1 MKEVVAEHDNSE
13 VAYYMPHHGVLRPEK
28 STTKL
33 RVVFNATNPTSNGLL
48 LNSIQYNGG
57 LVQNDLFTI
66 MIKFREHPYAF
77 TADVKMMYR
86 MILIHESQQPL
97 LRILWKES
105 PEDPVKTFEMKTVTY
120 GTVSAPFLATRTLL
134 QLSRDEEKNFPLAA
148 PVLRELLYGRCS
160 LRRCVFNGSQGLEKP
175 TFRHFEKGRNG
186 IAQVGA
192 KEWHRFLEDFN
203 SVRSICIGRCIV
215 HPQATR
221 VELHGFA
228 DASEKCYGAVIYCR
242 SQSPDGATTLKLV
255 TSKSRVAPVKSV
267 TMPRLELCAAVLLAK
282 LMKRV
287 ETALQ
292 MKTPPVYLWSDSTIV
307 LAWIQ
312 KEPNLLKTFVAN
324 RVATIQ
330 HLINAEQWH
339 HVSSKQNPADLISR
353 GLDPSS
359 LLNNSLWWNGRQF
372 LTTKDFPE
380 KNTLSSVHS
389 KLPRRKKERTFRCP
403 GNQPSGGHLNQDC
416 AKLQEFKKD
425 ILSLKENNRVSAES
439 LIKSL
444 NPFLDKDGVAAVA
457 EWYRYR
463 TVACFVTGPQALLYQ
478 VRQRFWPL
486 RGRNVVGL
494 TLLDRFGSRATNS
507 VKAVCIRY
515 VSIFV
520 CFVTKAVHFE
530 LVSDLTTQTFIAS
543 LKRFIAR
550 RGRPSLIFSDN
561 GKTFIGANA
570 ELKRLYKLVINPDPE
585 LAGFLVDENINW
597 KFLPPRAPN
606 FGGLWEAGVKSLNS
620 ILNVR
625 QAILGL
631 LMKSF

>member
-33 RVVFNATNPTSNGLL
+33 RVVFNATNPTSNGLS

-57 LVQNDLFTI
+57 LAQNDLFTI

-148 PVLRELLYGRCS
+148 PVLRENFYMDDVLCAAAS
-160 LRRCVFNGSQGLEKP
+160 LMEAKALKNQLSGILKKGGMELHKWVELKDSYTKRCVLSTIARLFDPLGLLGPVVARTKIFMQSLWSLKIDWIDELP
-175 TFRHFEKGRNG
+175 SER
-186 IAQVGA
+186 A

-228 DASEKCYGAVIYCR
+228 DASEKCYGAVIYCH
-242 SQSPDGATTLKLV
+242 SQSPDGATTVKLV

-267 TMPRLELCAAVLLAK
+267 TMPRLELCATVLLAK

-292 MKTPPVYLWSDSTIV
+292 MKTLPVYLWSDSTIV

-330 HLINAEQWH
+330 HLTNA
-339 HVSSKQNPADLISR
+339 
-353 GLDPSS
+353 
-359 LLNNSLWWNGRQF
+359 
-372 LTTKDFPE
+372 
-380 KNTLSSVHS
+380 
-389 KLPRRKKERTFRCP
+389 
-403 GNQPSGGHLNQDC
+403 
-416 AKLQEFKKD
+416 
-425 ILSLKENNRVSAES
+425 
-439 LIKSL
+439 
-444 NPFLDKDGVAAVA
+444 
-457 EWYRYR
+457 
-463 TVACFVTGPQALLYQ
+463 
-478 VRQRFWPL
+478 
-486 RGRNVVGL
+486 
-494 TLLDRFGSRATNS
+494 
-507 VKAVCIRY
+507 
-515 VSIFV
+515 
-520 CFVTKAVHFE
+520 
-530 LVSDLTTQTFIAS
+530 
-543 LKRFIAR
+543 
-550 RGRPSLIFSDN
+550 
-561 GKTFIGANA
+561 
-570 ELKRLYKLVINPDPE
+570 
-585 LAGFLVDENINW
+585 
-597 KFLPPRAPN
+597 
-606 FGGLWEAGVKSLNS
+606 
-620 ILNVR
+620 
-625 QAILGL
+625 
-631 LMKSF
+631 

>member
-33 RVVFNATNPTSNGLL
+33 RVVFNATNPTSNGLS

-86 MILIHESQQPL
+86 MILIHEANSRCL
-97 LRILWKES
+97 NFWKKVR
-105 PEDPVKTFEMKTVTY
+105 EDPVKTFEMKTVTN

-148 PVLRELLYGRCS
+148 PVLRENFYMDDVLCGAAS
-160 LRRCVFNGSQGLEKP
+160 LMEAKTLKNQLSGILKKGGMELHKWVELKDSYTKRCVLSTIARLFDPLGLLGPVVARAKIFMQSLWSLKIDWIDELP
-175 TFRHFEKGRNG
+175 SER
-186 IAQVGA
+186 A
-192 KEWHRFLEDFN
+192 KEWHRFLENFN

-242 SQSPDGATTLKLV
+242 SQSPDGATTVKLV

-267 TMPRLELCAAVLLAK
+267 TMPRLELVDPEGA
-282 LMKRV
+282 
-287 ETALQ
+287 
-292 MKTPPVYLWSDSTIV
+292 Y
-307 LAWIQ
+307 
-312 KEPNLLKTFVAN
+312 NLLKTFVAN

-339 HVSSKQNPADLISR
+339 HVSSEQNPADLVSR

-359 LLNNSLWWNGRQF
+359 LLNNSLWWNGPKF

-380 KNTLSSVHS
+380 KNTLSSVTDND
-389 KLPRRKKERTFRCP
+389 EFNC
-403 GNQPSGGHLNQDC
+403 
-416 AKLQEFKKD
+416 EFK
-425 ILSLKENNRVSAES
+425 R
-439 LIKSL
+439 
-444 NPFLDKDGVAAVA
+444 
-457 EWYRYR
+457 
-463 TVACFVTGPQALLYQ
+463 
-478 VRQRFWPL
+478 
-486 RGRNVVGL
+486 
-494 TLLDRFGSRATNS
+494 
-507 VKAVCIRY
+507 
-515 VSIFV
+515 
-520 CFVTKAVHFE
+520 
-530 LVSDLTTQTFIAS
+530 
-543 LKRFIAR
+543 
-550 RGRPSLIFSDN
+550 
-561 GKTFIGANA
+561 ANA
-570 ELKRLYKLVINPDPE
+570 EVKRLYKLVINPDPE

-606 FGGLWEAGVKSLNS
+606 FGGLWEAGVKSFKFHFKREAGNSRFTYEEFLTIMTQIEGILNS
-620 ILNVR
+620 RPLTPLSTDIDDLSVLTPAHFLIGRPITSINEPNIIHIETNRLNIYQRLTKIVQSIWKR
-625 QAILGL
+625 WSNNYLSNLQQRSKWKFEKDNARVGDLVLIKRG
-631 LMKSF
+631 